1 MAVYPV
7 FIPKQNTMYVD
18 GTKKSINAKMK
29 SLGITNYKI
38 GKIVPKSKL
47 GLIKNIIKPGS
58 IKKPAPFGVGFGKT
72 AGGPNA
78 PGMKP
83 DLEAQSKRADVIK
96 KKKEEEKKKKEKTS
110 SKSNKSVSTN
120 TSSKSNKSVSTN
132 TNKKTL
138 SQKVNDLA
146 KKVKAK
152 APNVSMSKITDAI
165 RTQIRKRP
173 LTAVGVS
180 TGVGFGIAT
189 ILEMLR
195 PSKIEDATLT
205 GNKIKKAKGTKKLKR
220 GFKAPVV
227 KASSKSKKS
236 PSISV
241 IIATPLPKPKIN
253 NNKSKKKKTQN
264 GSKSQTFNLIVG
276 GKGTAKTRLAEIDAE
291 KKLEKRLGRRPT
303 KKELVNYMG
312 KRI

>member
-58 IKKPAPFGVGFGKT
+58 IKKPAPFGAGFGKT

-83 DLEAQSKRADVIK
+83 DFEAQSKRADVIK

-110 SKSNKSVSTN
+110 SNKRVSRGIGTKTN
-120 TSSKSNKSVSTN
+120 TTSSGKGKGPV
-132 TNKKTL
+132 
-138 SQKVNDLA
+138 
-146 KKVKAK
+146 
-152 APNVSMSKITDAI
+152 
-165 RTQIRKRP
+165 
-173 LTAVGVS
+173 LTADKKNSIIQRVQNKNPKIPKS
-180 TGVGFGIAT
+180 RILSWIAKNPVKSAAIGASALSAA
-189 ILEMLR
+189 ILAALSVALS
-195 PSKIEDATLT
+195 PSKIADTTLP
-205 GNKIKKAKGTKKLKR
+205 KKSKKLKR
-220 GFKAPVV
+220 DFKAPVV
-227 KASSKSKKS
+227 KGSSKDKKS
-236 PSISV
+236 SNISV
-241 IIATPLPKPKIN
+241 IIATPVPKPKINN
-253 NNKSKKKKTQN
+253 NNKSKKKKAQN

>member
-1 MAVYPV
+1 
-7 FIPKQNTMYVD
+7 
-18 GTKKSINAKMK
+18 
-29 SLGITNYKI
+29 
-38 GKIVPKSKL
+38 
-47 GLIKNIIKPGS
+47 
-58 IKKPAPFGVGFGKT
+58 
-72 AGGPNA
+72 
-78 PGMKP
+78 
-83 DLEAQSKRADVIK
+83 
-96 KKKEEEKKKKEKTS
+96 
-110 SKSNKSVSTN
+110 
-120 TSSKSNKSVSTN
+120 
-132 TNKKTL
+132 
-138 SQKVNDLA
+138 
-146 KKVKAK
+146 KVKAK

-241 IIATPLPKPKIN
+241 IIATPVSKPKINN
-253 NNKSKKKKTQN
+253 NNKSKKKKAQN